1 MFKKIKIFNNPR
13 EFLFVLYNRFFILKM
28 NGIKIPK
35 RNAKLVIAH
44 LRLNKFKSYFTIE
57 KNEIH
62 IKMGNYNLTS
72 SLFDESILMSF
83 KEHILEDEYQ
93 LGSIDMRN
101 KTIID
106 IGANIGDTAL
116 NFVNRGVKKVYSI
129 EPIPQTFSYLIRNI
143 SNNSLENVIMPL
155 NYGISD
161 KNKKMVIPIR
171 ENASGGNSV
180 TFDKRNRRNKLYS
193 KNVEVNLITVKD
205 LWGII
210 KTKVDIIKM
219 DCEGC
224 EYSII
229 KNNDLIDFFKPE
241 YILIEYHSGE
251 QKIINWLKLNEYEI
265 VNALPKSKDVGIIIA
280 KKTSL
285 TI

>member
-1 MFKKIKIFNNPR
+1 MFKKIRIFNNPR
-13 EFLFVLYNRFFILKM
+13 EFLFALYNRFFILEM

-62 IKMGNYNLTS
+62 IKMGKYNLTS

-83 KEHILEDEYQ
+83 EEHILKDEYL
-93 LGSIDMRN
+93 LGSIDLQN

-116 NFVNRGVKKVYSI
+116 EFVNRGVKRVYSI
-129 EPIPQTFSYLIRNI
+129 EPIPQTFQYLIKNI
-143 SNNSLENVIMPL
+143 SNNSLENVIIPL

-161 KNKKMVIPIR
+161 KNEKMVIPIR

-180 TFDKRNRRNKLYS
+180 SFNKRNRVNKLYS
-193 KNVEVNLITVKD
+193 KNVEVNVITVKD
-205 LWGII
+205 LWDII
-210 KTKVDIIKM
+210 KTKVDIIKI

-229 KNNDLIDFFKPE
+229 QNNDLINFFNPE

-251 QKIINWLKLNEYEI
+251 QKIRNWLKLNEYEI
-265 VNALPKSKDVGIIIA
+265 VNALPKSKAVGVIIA
-280 KKTSL
+280 KKKQF
-285 TI
+285 